1 MKKII
6 STLVLTLMACAA
18 WASSSTDYTDG
29 DVVVVLKNQ
38 TLESGVVVSSAAVAE
53 NFAQVAGA
61 SVKET
66 YAELSEIGSGVYALL
81 HSDVMDS
88 NDFSESLKE
97 NPDVLAASPNY
108 RVYTAATL
116 PNESQEMMTEDT
128 CWGFYAVNAPDVWD
142 KSTGDSS
149 VYVAIIDSGID
160 YTNSDLANN
169 YSAAYSYSDAIDTYG
184 HGTHVAGIIGAEGNN
199 GKGIAGINWNVKMIS
214 VKSLANNGRGTI
226 SDIISGVNY
235 VTRLITNYGLNIKA
249 VNMSF
254 EFYDKLVPDFDN
266 LVTYPLWRAFKDL
279 DKLNKTV
286 LVVAAGNRNV
296 TIGEAS
302 NSGYVYPASF
312 KGINNMITVGAIN
325 KNYELAGFSNKGAD
339 LNAPGVDIWSLFPP
353 NGKESVKEK
362 RTDSYGVTMARLSGT
377 SMATPFVTGAAAL
390 LASMNPNLTAYQ
402 IKTSLLGGA
411 VAVADETKSSA
422 AGNIFNLRE
431 AVDFYE
437 TNINDVVVMHATP
450 AETVYDTYTNYEAKE
465 SSSSGSNTNSN
476 GGGGG
481 CNGIMNGILATLIF
495 VPLVKKRSS

>member
-1 MKKII
+1 
-6 STLVLTLMACAA
+6 MACAA

-29 DVVVVLKNQ
+29 DVVVVLKHQ

-66 YAELSEIGSGVYALL
+66 YALL
-81 HSDVMDS
+81 HSDAMDA

-116 PNESQEMMTEDT
+116 PNESESMMTEDT

-142 KSTGDSS
+142 KTTGDSS

-160 YTNSDLANN
+160 YTNLDLENN
-169 YSAAYSYSDAIDTYG
+169 YSSAYSYSDASDTDG

-199 GKGIAGINWNVKMIS
+199 GMGIAGLNWNVKMIS
-214 VKSLANNGRGTI
+214 VKSLASNGAGTI

-235 VTRLITNYGLNIKA
+235 VTSLITNYGLNIKA

-254 EFYDKLVPDFDN
+254 EFYANLVPDFDN

-279 DKLNKTV
+279 DKINKTV
-286 LVVAAGNRNV
+286 IVVAAGNGTQAGSNDSDLIE
-296 TIGEAS
+296 TIGLPSRKAH
-302 NSGYVYPASF
+302 GRYIPGPGYYVYPASF
-312 KGINNMITVGAIN
+312 KGLNNMITVGAISRD
-325 KNYELAGFSNKGAD
+325 YTLANFSNRGAD
-339 LNAPGVDIWSLFPP
+339 LNAPGVDIWSLFPA
-353 NGKESVKEK
+353 NGTRSVSQKY
-362 RTDSYGVTMARLSGT
+362 TDSYGVTMAKMQGT

-390 LASMNPNLTAYQ
+390 LASMNSDLTAYQ
-402 IKTSLLGGA
+402 IKASLLGGA
-411 VAVADETKSSA
+411 VAVADETEASA
-422 AGNIFNLRE
+422 AENIFNLRE

-437 TNINDVVVMHATP
+437 TNINDATVMPATP
-450 AETVYDTYTNYEAKE
+450 AETVYDTYMNYEAKNN
-465 SSSSGSNTNSN
+465 SSSSSNTNSN